1 MRADGPEMARI
12 QQCAADNDITVV
24 LGFSENF
31 HNTLYISQA
40 IINSDGKLLALRR
53 KIKATHMERTIF
65 GDASG
70 DALTSVVDTK
80 VGRVGA
86 LSCWEHIQP
95 LLKYYLYTH
104 REQIHVAAWPPLHPH
119 KGEELWSMSREGM
132 RSFLVQN
139 VTDKQAPAHY
149 LKHTRSNH
157 KPLSFMRRRSSAN
170 KESVS

>member
-40 IINSDGKLLALRR
+40 IIDSDGKLLAVRR

-70 DALTSVVDTK
+70 DALTSVADTK

-95 LLKYYLYTH
+95 LLKYYLYSH
-104 REQIHVAAWPPLHPH
+104 REQIHVAAWPPLHPY
-119 KGEELWSMSREGM
+119 KDEKELWSMSREGKSHSHLLTQLLM
-132 RSFLVQN
+132 SRRPRIIPNIRNRVASFC
-139 VTDKQAPAHY
+139 APCDIRH
-149 LKHTRSNH
+149 
-157 KPLSFMRRRSSAN
+157 
-170 KESVS
+170 